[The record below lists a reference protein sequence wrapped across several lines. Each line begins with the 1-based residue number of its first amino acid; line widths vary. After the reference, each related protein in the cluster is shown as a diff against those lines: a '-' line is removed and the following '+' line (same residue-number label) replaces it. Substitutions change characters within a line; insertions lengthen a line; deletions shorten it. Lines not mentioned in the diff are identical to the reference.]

1 MQQIINILT
10 ELEKYHKNVAKHY
23 CDFLETKRIW
33 AKIMEHF
40 AYAFSVNKAEN
51 KAYFRFVKLQ

>member
-40 AYAFSVNKAEN
+40 AYAFSVNNAEN